1 MTKQEF
7 LAISLPY
14 TLKCLGRKKDSK
26 IHTILSCYFGY
37 NITLKVEAP
46 NYIDY
51 TWHICDVKPILHPLS
66 DLTKPIEH
74 NGETFIPIEKIAIYD
89 PKNIQYF
96 IEQIYTGFIEYIVLK
111 QLIEWHFDIADLIS
125 KDEAIDVNTLDKN
138 PYK

>member
-1 MTKQEF
+1 MKKEEY
-7 LAISLPY
+7 LAMSLPY
-14 TLKCLGRKKDSK
+14 GLMCNVSTKSGYYYTLVEYKPLDYENEFT
-26 IHTILSCYFGY
+26 H
-37 NITLKVEAP
+37 KVL
-46 NYIDY
+46 
-51 TWHICDVKPILHPLS
+51 CSKPILHPLS

-111 QLIEWHFDIADLIS
+111 QLIEWHFDLFDGIKNKDAISVNDLEI
-125 KDEAIDVNTLDKN
+125 N